1 MKTTKKG
8 FTLIELIVV
17 IAIIGVLAA
26 ILVPAMLGYVKKSKI
41 QAANSAASQMVKAAN
56 SALEEM
62 DEDGD
67 ITSLPGDGWWVNNI
81 TADTGIKGL
90 DPNFYEYLTYYS
102 DDAASAKYAVY
113 LKEGVAILGVAK
125 SGKYYGT
132 YPACL
137 TNKNYSDDNML
148 KTPNLANAEN
158 VAVTQYNKN
167 HDNKIEGAAATKVAT
182 SADKSKTSSEATGG

>member
-62 DEDGD
+62 DEDPD
-67 ITSLPGDGWWVNNI
+67 ILTLPGDGWWENNI
-81 TADTGIKGL
+81 TATANTILSTDK
-90 DPNFYEYLTYYS
+90 NFYDYLTYYS
-102 DDAASAKYAVY
+102 DDASSAKYAVY
-113 LKEGVAILGVAK
+113 VKEGVAILGVAK

-137 TNKNYSDDNML
+137 TNKNYSDTDKL
-148 KTPNLANAEN
+148 ATPNLTNAEKL
-158 VAVTQYNKN
+158 AVDQYNKN
-167 HDNKIEGAAATKVAT
+167 HDNKIADADATKKAT
-182 SADKSKTSSEATGG
+182 VKSTTTATPTP

>member
-26 ILVPAMLGYVKKSKI
+26 ILVPAMLGYVEKSKI

-62 DEDGD
+62 DEDPD

-90 DPNFYEYLTYYS
+90 DKNFYEYLTYYS

-137 TNKNYSDDNML
+137 TNKNYSDDDML
-148 KTPNLANAEN
+148 KTANLTNAEK
-158 VAVTQYNKN
+158 VAVAQYNKN
-167 HDNKIEGAAATKVAT
+167 HDNKIADADATKAATDA
-182 SADKSKTSSEATGG
+182 SKTSSEATGG

>member
-62 DEDGD
+62 DEDPD

-90 DPNFYEYLTYYS
+90 DKNFYEYLTYYS

-137 TNKNYSDDNML
+137 TNKNYSDDDML
-148 KTPNLANAEN
+148 KTANLTNAEK
-158 VAVTQYNKN
+158 VAVAQYNKN
-167 HDNKIEGAAATKVAT
+167 HDNKIADADATKAATDA
-182 SADKSKTSSEATGG
+182 SKTSSEATGG